1 MQYDLPDDDALRPSA
16 LYCPCH
22 SLMGISKT
30 QKSVAG
36 YVVIWIEK
44 CNFYWSCPLF
54 MFIPG
59 FQKLALSGNCEV
71 SGLDCKIGSFLG
83 QLC

>member
-44 CNFYWSCPLF
+44 CTSPMWTK
-54 MFIPG
+54 
-59 FQKLALSGNCEV
+59 FQK
-71 SGLDCKIGSFLG
+71 KIEI
-83 QLC
+83 LCQKEMYIFIAFIQGGR